1 MTNRDR
7 YILKRNECDILMEIQ
22 AALAHGEKCI
32 VDAITGK
39 VRDCT
44 NYNQRDLEVCDKC
57 IQAWLNE
64 ES

>member
-1 MTNRDR
+1 M
-7 YILKRNECDILMEIQ
+7 LMQIQ
-22 AALAHGEKCI
+22 TALAHGERCI

>member
-7 YILKRNECDILMEIQ
+7 YILKRNERDMLMEIQ
-22 AALAHGEKCI
+22 TALAYGEKCI
-32 VDAITGK
+32 IDAIAGK

-44 NYNQRDLEVCDKC
+44 NYSRGDLEVCDKC
-57 IQAWLNE
+57 IQFWLNE